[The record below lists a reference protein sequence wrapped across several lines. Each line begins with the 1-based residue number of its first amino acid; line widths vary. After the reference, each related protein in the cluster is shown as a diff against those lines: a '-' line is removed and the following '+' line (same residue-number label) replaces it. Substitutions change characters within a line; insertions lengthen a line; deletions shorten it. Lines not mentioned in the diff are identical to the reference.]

1 MTAEQSPQTEHV
13 FRSLPFKL
21 PMIDFYMCINSK
33 PLHNMPINAKVQ
45 WIITYKIPNICWLHY
60 LHCEDLQCFPILS

>member
-45 WIITYKIPNICWLHY
+45 
-60 LHCEDLQCFPILS
+60 